1 MLPYA
6 RPALVAPAV
15 APVTAAENQGGRTQE
30 THPALHRAD
39 WHLCLFV
46 AGGHD
51 RSRRAIENLRRLCAS
66 HFPYGARVEVVDIHR
81 ALSDALRHQV
91 MVVPSLL
98 RLSPPPIRRV
108 VGDLSDTPA
117 VLRGLD
123 LPGA

>member
-1 MLPYA
+1 MSA
-6 RPALVAPAV
+6 GEHRPGPQPPRPPAPPAPA
-15 APVTAAENQGGRTQE
+15 
-30 THPALHRAD
+30 

-66 HFPYGARVEVVDIHR
+66 HLPPGAQVEVVDIHR
-81 ALSDALRHQV
+81 AAAQALRHAV
-91 MVVPSLL
+91 AVAPTLL
-98 RLSPPPIRRV
+98 RLSPPPPRRV

>member
-1 MLPYA
+1 MGPT
-6 RPALVAPAV
+6 
-15 APVTAAENQGGRTQE
+15 VTAAAGEGGQRQAPHAT
-30 THPALHRAD
+30 LHAAD

-51 RSRRAIENLRRLCAS
+51 RSRRAIENLRRLCAN
-66 HFPYGARVEVVDIHR
+66 HVPYGARVEVVDIHR
-81 ALSDALRHQV
+81 AARHALRHHV
-91 MVVPSLL
+91 VVVPALL
-98 RLSPPPIRRV
+98 RLSPPPLRRV